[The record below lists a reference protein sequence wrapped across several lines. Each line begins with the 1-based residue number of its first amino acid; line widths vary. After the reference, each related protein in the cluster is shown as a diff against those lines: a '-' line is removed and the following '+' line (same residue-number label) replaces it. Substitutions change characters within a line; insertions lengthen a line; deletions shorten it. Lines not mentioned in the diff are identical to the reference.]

1 MNTIVEKIAK
11 EQMVESIIANVA
23 KDAKDEDLKDLKQ
36 DIYLTLM
43 EKDEDF
49 LDGIYERGQMPY
61 YLSRIITNNINSKTS
76 PFYYRYKVHKNKEL
90 IIDDIPNEPTEEPRY

>member
-1 MNTIVEKIAK
+1 MKHIIEQIAK
-11 EQMVESIIANVA
+11 DKLIDQIISNVA

-36 DIYLTLM
+36 DIYLILM

-49 LDGIYERGQMPY
+49 LEGIYERGQMPY

-76 PFYYRYKVHKNKEL
+76 RFYYLYKVHKNKQL
-90 IIDDIPNEPTEEPRY
+90 IIDDIPNEPTEEPKY